1 MPGAAVSVPPST
13 TVPVGAGG
21 CVELTGGAGS
31 VAADG
36 AEARVTESPGL
47 VAVTTTTIG
56 WPTSAAV
63 GEYSSSV
70 APGMSVQVVPS
81 ASQRCHWYS

>member
-1 MPGAAVSVPPST
+1 MPSPVHVPGAAVSVPPST
-13 TVPVGAGG
+13 PVPVGAGG
-21 CVELTGGAGS
+21 GVVLTGGAGS

-36 AEARVTESPGL
+36 AEAWVAESPGF

-63 GEYSSSV
+63 GV
-70 APGMSVQVVPS
+70 
-81 ASQRCHWYS
+81 